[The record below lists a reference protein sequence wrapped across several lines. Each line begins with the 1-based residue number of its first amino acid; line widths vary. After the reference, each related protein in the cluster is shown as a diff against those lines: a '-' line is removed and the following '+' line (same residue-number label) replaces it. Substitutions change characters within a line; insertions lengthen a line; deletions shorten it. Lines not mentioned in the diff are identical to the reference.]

1 MNRSAGSVGKREE
14 SSEPLLGPMNSWSCE
29 SSLEAIFRLCFQS
42 ISVGMASNTELISV
56 NAELNIAEAS
66 ESENEEEEEEEEDAM
81 LDSTSGTNA
90 IGSF

>member
-1 MNRSAGSVGKREE
+1 M
-14 SSEPLLGPMNSWSCE
+14 
-29 SSLEAIFRLCFQS
+29 
-42 ISVGMASNTELISV
+42 

>member
-1 MNRSAGSVGKREE
+1 MMNRSAGSVGKREE
-14 SSEPLLGPMNSWSCE
+14 NSEPLLGPMNSWSCE

-42 ISVGMASNTELISV
+42 ISVGMASNNELISV
-56 NAELNIAEAS
+56 NAEPSIAEAS
-66 ESENEEEEEEEEDAM
+66 ESENEEEEEEDAM